1 MLTNEEIAA
10 LSYPYNWDTLV
21 EHGKEANQEIA
32 DKTEEYTDLWRDFLA
47 LRAERDRL
55 ELLNKSA
62 DSVIALQ
69 LSNALATTALLE
81 RANRALER
89 GNREIERLQRGLAM
103 CRHMSPDG
111 IWPAVVGELAVT
123 V

>member
-1 MLTNEEIAA
+1 MLTNEEIAE

-32 DKTEEYTDLWRDFLA
+32 DKTEEYTELWRDFLA

-55 ELLNKSA
+55 AILNKSA

-69 LSNALATTALLE
+69 LSNALATTAALD
-81 RANRALER
+81 RA
-89 GNREIERLQRGLAM
+89 NREIERLQRGLAM